1 MNYDSIDILYRS
13 RKTLLSILQ
22 KDGYDVLPY
31 SKFSP
36 KEILEMLKGGEKAFQ
51 MHFTRSEEAANGRP
65 MKCRVL
71 YSLAKLKL
79 RLNGWLGKL
88 NDPEDDSYI
97 DPTDT
102 EIIVILLQDPVIPAF
117 HSAAIQQYA
126 RFKRRIRFFEARH
139 IVNNPVEHFLVP
151 RHEKVEEAEVS
162 TLLKSIHCTSRSKL
176 PIIRFHEDSIARVLG
191 LVPGDIVKIYRP
203 SPTALVYEPYY
214 RVCVP

>member
-22 KDGYDVLPY
+22 KDGYDTLPY

-51 MHFTRSEEAANGRP
+51 MDLTRSEEAANGRP
-65 MKCRVL
+65 TQCRVL

-88 NDPEDDSYI
+88 NDSEDEMYI
-97 DPTDT
+97 DPATT
-102 EIIVILLQDPVIPAF
+102 EVLVVLLQDPVIPAF
-117 HSAAIQQYA
+117 HSAAIQQFA
-126 RFKRRIRFFEARH
+126 RHKLRIRFFEARH
-139 IVNNPVEHFLVP
+139 LVNNPLDHFLVP
-151 RHEKVEEAEVS
+151 RHEKVEEAEVAE
-162 TLLKSIHCTSRSKL
+162 LLKSIHCTSRSKL
-176 PIIRFHEDSIARVLG
+176 PIIRFHEDAVARVLG